1 MKECDDVSGF
11 TPPRFKASDARSRSG
26 DSSPRSFLLRASL
39 RILFAAALAI
49 QIACSTPIHVGV
61 SVDQQPREFTDALD
75 RRVTV
80 AHPPRRIVSL
90 APNLT
95 EIVFALDEGIRLA
108 GVTSYCDYP
117 PAAREKE
124 KVGDTIQPNLEKIIS
139 LKPDLVLVST
149 SSQLERMTSRLDQLS
164 IPVYVTDPRT
174 VREVVSSI
182 RALGKVIGAEEKA
195 TALADTMDRR
205 ISMVEEQVRDLPR
218 PRVLYVLQ
226 IGPLITVGSRTFI
239 NDLLTLAGGNSIS
252 ASETADYPQF
262 SLETVIARAPEVIVA
277 PTSHGGVGPSDE
289 ELAKTFASTPAIR
302 KQRIVRVNPDLV
314 TRPGPRIVEGLEG
327 LARDL
332 HQR

>member
-1 MKECDDVSGF
+1 M
-11 TPPRFKASDARSRSG
+11 
-26 DSSPRSFLLRASL
+26 LRASL
-39 RILFAAALAI
+39 LILFAAALAI
-49 QIACSTPIHVGV
+49 QIACSKPTHVGV
-61 SVDQQPREFTDALD
+61 SVDQQPHEFTDALD

-195 TALADTMDRR
+195 TALADAMERR
-205 ISMVEEQVRDLPR
+205 ISKVEEQVRDLPR
-218 PRVLYVLQ
+218 PRILYVLQ

-239 NDLLTLAGGNSIS
+239 NDLLTLAGGDSIS

-277 PTSHGGVGPSDE
+277 PTSHGGVGPSDD

-302 KQRIVRVNPDLV
+302 KQRIARVNPDLV